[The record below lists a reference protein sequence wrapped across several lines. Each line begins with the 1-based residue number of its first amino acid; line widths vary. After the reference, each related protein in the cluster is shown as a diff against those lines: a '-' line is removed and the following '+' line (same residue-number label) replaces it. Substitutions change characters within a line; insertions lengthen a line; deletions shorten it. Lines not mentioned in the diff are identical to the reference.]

1 MTDEKIFEMFQKL
14 ADSLRETIDT
24 LKQMLSNHETRITVL
39 ETKKDS
45 SWQNQLLMLLAKA
58 ILIGGVAIASLAG
71 AGGILTKIIGV

>member
-45 SWQNQLLMLLAKA
+45 SWQSQLLMLLAKA

-71 AGGILTKIIGV
+71 AGGILTEIIGV